1 MSKTSGKT
9 NSNNMEQLK
18 NRLGSKAKKV
28 QEEIVKENI
37 SSDLILQHVNLDF
50 GTDEDTLNFL
60 KDQTIKIQNVTSKA
74 YTELG
79 KVFTET
85 QEKLAKNGYGCFRD
99 WFEAIGFSKDMV
111 YRLIARNSLI
121 VAFCDKQALIE
132 ALPITLSY
140 EISKPTCS
148 IELRDKVLN
157 GEIRTMKEFIEARD
171 SLTNS
176 FIESIPTPV
185 EIVGLDDVFTQ
196 DFKLLNNNFKD
207 LNKVINE
214 KFESISNDKKEIM
227 IKKIESLNKEIEKML
242 KNL

>member
-1 MSKTSGKT
+1 MSKIKT

-50 GTDEDTLNFL
+50 GTDEETLNYL

-111 YRLIARNSLI
+111 YRLIARNNLI

-140 EISKPTCS
+140 EISKPNCLP
-148 IELRDKVLN
+148 ELRDKVLN
-157 GEIRTMKEFIEARD
+157 GEIRTMKEFLA
-171 SLTNS
+171 
-176 FIESIPTPV
+176 ESIANITIVNTTPV
-185 EIVGLDDVFTQ
+185 YIDNIDELFEKDIKTFS
-196 DFKLLNNNFKD
+196 NNYATFS
-207 LNKVINE
+207 KVIKE
-214 KFESISNDKKEIM
+214 KLADLDYGKKQSLMEEVETLN
-227 IKKIESLNKEIEKML
+227 KKIEKLL

>member
-1 MSKTSGKT
+1 MSKIKT

-50 GTDEDTLNFL
+50 GTDEETLNYL

-111 YRLIARNSLI
+111 YRLIARNNLI

-140 EISKPTCS
+140 EISKPNCLP
-148 IELRDKVLN
+148 ELRDKVLN
-157 GEIRTMKEFIEARD
+157 GEIRTMKEFLA
-171 SLTNS
+171 
-176 FIESIPTPV
+176 ESIANITIVNTTPAYIDNIDELFEKDIKTFSNNYATFSKVIKEKLADLDYGKKQSLMEEV
-185 EIVGLDDVFTQ
+185 ET
-196 DFKLLNNNFKD
+196 
-207 LNKVINE
+207 LNKR
-214 KFESISNDKKEIM
+214 
-227 IKKIESLNKEIEKML
+227 IEKLL

>member
-1 MSKTSGKT
+1 MSKIKT

-50 GTDEDTLNFL
+50 GTDEETLNYL

-111 YRLIARNSLI
+111 YRLIARNNLI

-140 EISKPTCS
+140 EISKPNCLP
-148 IELRDKVLN
+148 ELRDKVLN
-157 GEIRTMKEFIEARD
+157 GEIRTMKEFLA
-171 SLTNS
+171 
-176 FIESIPTPV
+176 ESIANITIVNTTPV
-185 EIVGLDDVFTQ
+185 YIDNIDELFEKDIKTFSNNYATFSKVIKEKLADLDYGKKQSLMEEVET
-196 DFKLLNNNFKD
+196 
-207 LNKVINE
+207 LNKR
-214 KFESISNDKKEIM
+214 
-227 IKKIESLNKEIEKML
+227 IEKLL

>member
-1 MSKTSGKT
+1 MSKTNSKT

-79 KVFTET
+79 RVFSET
-85 QEKLAKNGYGCFRD
+85 QEKLAKNGYGCFRE

-111 YRLIARNSLI
+111 YRLIARNNLI

-140 EISKPTCS
+140 EISKSNCPT
-148 IELRDKVLN
+148 ELRDKVLN
-157 GEIRTMKEFIEARD
+157 GEIRTMKEFLA
-171 SLTNS
+171 
-176 FIESIPTPV
+176 ESIANMTIVNTTPAFIHNID
-185 EIVGLDDVFTQ
+185 EIFE
-196 DFKLLNNNFKD
+196 KD
-207 LNKVINE
+207 IKAFSKNYTAFNKVIKE
-214 KFESISNDKKEIM
+214 RLPDLDYGKKQTLIEEVEILN
-227 IKKIESLNKEIEKML
+227 KKIEKLL